1 MMMMSD
7 DDDDVDDDDHEL
19 FIIVVKYRLNLINL
33 ITSHTSVD
41 VEVAG
46 GGDKLHDE
54 LIDNNDPIW
63 WYAKY

>member
-7 DDDDVDDDDHEL
+7 DDDDVDDDDEL

-46 GGDKLHDE
+46 GRR
-54 LIDNNDPIW
+54 
-63 WYAKY
+63 